1 MKERVKVYHKNK
13 PSEEVKI
20 VYACDD
26 PTKDDEVIFKFHGYF
41 YSYYI
46 HTNNFYANDKR
57 LFEGG
62 KNWMGVY
69 PIPDFDYMPLPCGY
83 GSFKD
88 LVEEDDDMEYIWNK
102 PNCITEEGSTYKI
115 PCAPTIPDWAKEC
128 LDNRKKNEESK
139 KPDLIDAL
147 MLGAKMMEEFEK
159 KNDPTHPSH
168 YAQGGISVWDVIRAY
183 TDGLNGVDAFNAG
196 NAIKY
201 ILRWNHKNGVEDLK
215 KAKVYIDELIKS
227 QKEKEK

>member
-1 MKERVKVYHKNK
+1 MEERVKVYHKNK

-26 PTKDDEVIFKFHGYF
+26 LKKDDEVIFKSHGYF
-41 YSYYI
+41 YSYFIYS
-46 HTNNFYANDKR
+46 NSFYVNDER
-57 LFEGG
+57 LFEEG
-62 KNWMGVY
+62 KYWTGEC
-69 PIPDFDYMPLPCGY
+69 PISDFGYMPLPCGHS
-83 GSFKD
+83 SFED
-88 LVEEDDDMEYIWNK
+88 FVEEDDDMEYIWKK
-102 PNCITEEGSTYKI
+102 P
-115 PCAPTIPDWAKEC
+115 KEM
-128 LDNRKKNEESK
+128 DAVKNNEESR

-147 MLGAKMMEEFEK
+147 MLGAKMMEEFKE

-196 NAIKY
+196 NTIKY
-201 ILRWNHKNGVEDLK
+201 VLRWHHKNGVEELE

-227 QKEKEK
+227 QKEKKNEDRG

>member
-1 MKERVKVYHKNK
+1 MKERVKVYYKNK

-26 PTKDDEVIFKFHGYF
+26 PKKDDEVIFKLHGYF
-41 YSYYI
+41 YSYFI
-46 HTNNFYANDKR
+46 HSNCFYVNDKR

-62 KNWMGVY
+62 KNWTGECL
-69 PIPDFDYMPLPCGY
+69 IPDFDYIPLPFGHS
-83 GSFKD
+83 SFED
-88 LVEEDDDMEYIWNK
+88 FVEEDDDIQYIWNK
-102 PNCITEEGSTYKI
+102 PKDMD
-115 PCAPTIPDWAKEC
+115 AA
-128 LDNRKKNEESK
+128 KKNEESR

-147 MLGAKMMEEFEK
+147 MLGAKKMEEFEE
-159 KNDPTHPSH
+159 KNDPTHSSH

-201 ILRWNHKNGVEDLK
+201 ILRWHHKNGVEDLE

-227 QKEKEK
+227 QKEKKNENCG

>member
-1 MKERVKVYHKNK
+1 MNERVKVYHKNK

-26 PTKDDEVIFKFHGYF
+26 PKKDDEVIFKLHGYF
-41 YSYYI
+41 YSCFR
-46 HTNNFYANDKR
+46 NSNSFYVNDKR
-57 LFEGG
+57 LVEGG
-62 KNWMGVY
+62 KNWIAVHKLKNQGECLR
-69 PIPDFDYMPLPCGY
+69 PDFDYMTLPCGHS
-83 GSFKD
+83 SFED
-88 LVEEDDDMEYIWNK
+88 FVEKDDDIEYIWKK
-102 PNCITEEGSTYKI
+102 PKDMD
-115 PCAPTIPDWAKEC
+115 AV
-128 LDNRKKNEESK
+128 KKNEESR
-139 KPDLIDAL
+139 KPDLIDVWRSIR
-147 MLGAKMMEEFEK
+147 MSCEGPEK

-168 YAQGGISVWDVIRAY
+168 YAQGGISVWDVIKAY

-201 ILRWNHKNGVEDLK
+201 ILRWHHKNGVEDLE

>member
-1 MKERVKVYHKNK
+1 MEERVKVYHKNK

-26 PTKDDEVIFKFHGYF
+26 PKKDDEVIFKLHGYF
-41 YSYYI
+41 YSYFR
-46 HTNNFYANDKR
+46 NSCNFYVNDER

-62 KNWMGVY
+62 KNWTGEC
-69 PIPDFDYMPLPCGY
+69 PISDFGYMPLPFGHS
-83 GSFKD
+83 SFED
-88 LVEEDDDMEYIWNK
+88 FVEEDDDMEYIWKK
-102 PNCITEEGSTYKI
+102 P
-115 PCAPTIPDWAKEC
+115 KEM
-128 LDNRKKNEESK
+128 DAVKKNEESR
-139 KPDLIDAL
+139 KPDIIDVL
-147 MLGAKMMEEFEK
+147 MEGVKTMEEFKE

-201 ILRWNHKNGVEDLK
+201 ILRWNHKNGIEDLK

-227 QKEKEK
+227 QKEKKNENCG

>member
-1 MKERVKVYHKNK
+1 MSERAKVYFKSK

-20 VYACDD
+20 VYACND
-26 PTKDDEVIFKFHGYF
+26 PKKDDEVIFKLHGYF
-41 YSYYI
+41 YSYFRNSI
-46 HTNNFYANDKR
+46 NFYVNDKR

-62 KNWMGVY
+62 KNWIAVHKLKNQGACSVF
-69 PIPDFDYMPLPCGY
+69 DFDYMPLPCGHS
-83 GSFKD
+83 SFED
-88 LVEEDDDMEYIWNK
+88 FVEEDDDMEYIWNK
-102 PNCITEEGSTYKI
+102 PKDMDAVKN
-115 PCAPTIPDWAKEC
+115 
-128 LDNRKKNEESK
+128 NEESK
-139 KPDLIDAL
+139 K
-147 MLGAKMMEEFEK
+147 MEEFEK

-201 ILRWNHKNGVEDLK
+201 VLRWHHKNGVEDLE

-227 QKEKEK
+227 FEAKEG